1 MTERTEKLLAE
12 CKKAG
17 YEAVTVLVRDK
28 RVPRS
33 MTIKHGFWFGDQ
45 PTPTG
50 HHEPIR
56 VICGHPERIAED
68 GQPEMWKIIRKS
80 GLTAGLF
87 MGEGCGMGDCHE
99 IQMKLADSLT
109 PGCYVLEGETK

>member
-17 YEAVTVLVRDK
+17 YEAVTVLVRDE

-45 PTPTG
+45 PNYGDSPND
-50 HHEPIR
+50 PIR
-56 VICGHPERIAED
+56 VICGHPERIAQD

-87 MGEGCGMGDCHE
+87 MGEGRGMGDCHE
-99 IQMKLADSLT
+99 IQMSLAGSLT
-109 PGCYVLEGETK
+109 PGCYELKG